1 MVTRREESQA
11 ASLEPIVLVADE
23 EKCIRSLLRACLEDT
38 GYRVVEA
45 DGVRCALR
53 IVDAAQEP
61 LVLIMSNSDLPD
73 HTSHEFFTAI
83 ATDPVVRQAYV
94 YRTSIPVRTRLRQ
107 LVELSKTDNSL
118 HVSRPSELVAL
129 LAVVATAVARLRVD
143 DDNSIG

>member
-23 EKCIRSLLRACLEDT
+23 EKCIRSLLRDCLEDK

-45 DGVRCALR
+45 DGVRCALK

-73 HTSHEFFTAI
+73 HASREFFTAI
-83 ATDPVVRQAYV
+83 ATDPAVRQAYV

-118 HVSRPSELVAL
+118 YVSRPSELVAL
-129 LAVVATAVARLRVD
+129 LAVVATAVARLRLD